1 MTLMRPLQRRWMR
14 QAWLVGTLA
23 ALSCSSAQAYESDV
37 HYGLTRW
44 LALRA
49 GFNESQAEAV
59 AVANQRVDGGLI
71 EMQWLNLEYAC
82 SGRFADQAR
91 QFQSANYPSAKAVPG
106 PLAERIVVAGS
117 DAARQALASLKPLLK
132 GKEGLLLGKLGEA
145 LHPLQDSWSHQGTPS
160 SPDLGHG
167 LGCDD
172 QLISAP
178 PVARG
183 GPQSHASDVTAGWP
197 SDTLAMARASYEVLL
212 AYPSVE
218 GQTRQAAAWDELA
231 PAVEAFAKATSKTQ
245 KRSWFNAQG
254 IADTTFI
261 EGMSLPDGPAP
272 GPLTWRGRKLLPLPG
287 SGSTQHDAPVDVRAF
302 FDRLLARWLGGE
314 RTEDI
319 VAEMGP
325 LPGHR
330 ASLARDL
337 AARLGLW
344 RLRDHGSAATLAHAP
359 APLTASQLRAAEA
372 LTRDKHVAWAPT
384 SISDA
389 VFPLMPSGPA
399 AAPLVPYILREL
411 PAANGRDRWLAILRF
426 RHAPYDSVGCIVEH
440 EGARWVLT
448 ALVAAIDQ

>member
-1 MTLMRPLQRRWMR
+1 MR

-23 ALSCSSAQAYESDV
+23 AVSCSSSQAYESDV

-172 QLISAP
+172 KDNI
-178 PVARG
+178 
-183 GPQSHASDVTAGWP
+183 
-197 SDTLAMARASYEVLL
+197 
-212 AYPSVE
+212 
-218 GQTRQAAAWDELA
+218 
-231 PAVEAFAKATSKTQ
+231 
-245 KRSWFNAQG
+245 
-254 IADTTFI
+254 
-261 EGMSLPDGPAP
+261 
-272 GPLTWRGRKLLPLPG
+272 
-287 SGSTQHDAPVDVRAF
+287 
-302 FDRLLARWLGGE
+302 
-314 RTEDI
+314 
-319 VAEMGP
+319 
-325 LPGHR
+325 
-330 ASLARDL
+330 
-337 AARLGLW
+337 
-344 RLRDHGSAATLAHAP
+344 
-359 APLTASQLRAAEA
+359 
-372 LTRDKHVAWAPT
+372 
-384 SISDA
+384 
-389 VFPLMPSGPA
+389 
-399 AAPLVPYILREL
+399 
-411 PAANGRDRWLAILRF
+411 
-426 RHAPYDSVGCIVEH
+426 
-440 EGARWVLT
+440 
-448 ALVAAIDQ
+448 